1 MTSRAMQPKYL
12 LDTDVFSLMVKG
24 QDESINARLQVLHK
38 GDAVLSV
45 ITTGEYFYGMAHA
58 PVSTVREKR
67 ANRLIDFFGVLP
79 MGAEVGAIYG
89 AIRADLRIKGTPIGP
104 NDLWLAAHAKAH
116 GLIMVT
122 RNTREFKRVKGLK
135 VEDWA

>member
-1 MTSRAMQPKYL
+1 MQPKFL

-24 QDESINARLQVLHK
+24 QDEAINTRLQTLAK

-45 ITTGEYFYGMAHA
+45 VTTGEYFYGIAHA
-58 PVSTVREKR
+58 PVSALREKR
-67 ANRLIDFFGVLP
+67 AQRLIDFFGVLP
-79 MGAEVGAIYG
+79 LGTEVANSYG
-89 AIRADLRIKGTPIGP
+89 AIRADLRAKGTPIGP
-104 NDLWLAAHAKAH
+104 NDLWLAAQAKAH

-135 VEDWA
+135 VEDWTAP

>member
-1 MTSRAMQPKYL
+1 MQPKYL

-24 QDESINARLQVLHK
+24 QDEAINTRLQTLEK

-45 ITTGEYFYGMAHA
+45 ITTGEYFYGVAHA
-58 PVSTVREKR
+58 PVSALREKR
-67 ANRLIDFFGVLP
+67 AKRLIDFFGVLP
-79 MGAEVGAIYG
+79 VDPEVAAIYG
-89 AIRADLRIKGTPIGP
+89 SIRADLRAKGTPIGP

-135 VEDWA
+135 VEDWL